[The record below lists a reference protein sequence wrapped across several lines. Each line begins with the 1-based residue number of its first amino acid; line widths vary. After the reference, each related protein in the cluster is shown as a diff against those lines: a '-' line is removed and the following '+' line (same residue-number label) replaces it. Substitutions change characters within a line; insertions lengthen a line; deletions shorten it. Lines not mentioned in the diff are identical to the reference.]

1 MNRGV
6 IHMATPFTKTSIVGE
21 IVTTFPQASDLFK
34 KHRID
39 FCCGGDKT
47 IEIATQTK
55 KISPDELLK
64 LLNEQYIL
72 YKSKNNESTNWS
84 EANFSILIDH
94 IIQKHHRYIQE
105 ELPQLSPYV
114 TKVFRVHG
122 QTESHLSTVHRLF
135 HELKLEL
142 EQHIIKEETLVFPLI
157 KKYEQNSTQENLIL
171 AIERLEELEQ
181 EHDGAGDLIKE
192 LRIITNDFTPP
203 EHACR
208 TYRMVYNR
216 LEDFE
221 SDLFQHVHL
230 ENNILFKR
238 LLSLK

>member
-1 MNRGV
+1 
-6 IHMATPFTKTSIVGE
+6 MAIPFTKTSIVGE
-21 IVTTFPQASDLFK
+21 IVTAFPQSSDLFK
-34 KHRID
+34 KYRID

-47 IEIATQTK
+47 IEVATQTK
-55 KISPDELLK
+55 EISSDELLK
-64 LLNEQYIL
+64 ILNQQYTL

-84 EANFSILIDH
+84 EVNLSTLIDH
-94 IIQKHHRYIQE
+94 IIEKHHHFIQE

-122 QTESHLSTVHRLF
+122 QIESHLSIVHRLF

-142 EQHIIKEETLVFPLI
+142 EQHIMKEETLVFPLI
-157 KKYEQNSTQENLIL
+157 KTYEQNPTEENLVL

-181 EHDGAGDLIKE
+181 EHDKAGDLIKE

>member
-1 MNRGV
+1 MT
-6 IHMATPFTKTSIVGE
+6 IPFTKTSIVGE
-21 IVTTFPQASDLFK
+21 IVTVFPQSSDLFK
-34 KHRID
+34 KYRID

-47 IEIATQTK
+47 IEVATQTK
-55 KISPDELLK
+55 EISSDELLK
-64 LLNEQYIL
+64 ILNQQYTL

-84 EANFSILIDH
+84 EVNLSTLIDH
-94 IIQKHHRYIQE
+94 IIEKHHRFIQE

-122 QTESHLSTVHRLF
+122 QTESHLSIVHRLF

-142 EQHIIKEETLVFPLI
+142 EQHIMKEETLVFPLI
-157 KKYEQNSTQENLIL
+157 KTYEQNPTEENLVL

-181 EHDGAGDLIKE
+181 EHDKAGDLIKE

-203 EHACR
+203 GHACR

>member
-1 MNRGV
+1 
-6 IHMATPFTKTSIVGE
+6 MAIPFTKTSIVGE
-21 IVTTFPQASDLFK
+21 IVTAFPQASDLFK

-47 IEIATQTK
+47 IEVATQTK
-55 KISPDELLK
+55 EISPDELLK
-64 LLNEQYIL
+64 TLNEQYTL
-72 YKSKNNESTNWS
+72 YQSKNNESTNWNEVS
-84 EANFSILIDH
+84 FSTLMEH
-94 IIQKHHRYIQE
+94 IIHTHHRYIQE

-122 QTESHLSTVHRLF
+122 QTESHLSDVHRLF

-157 KKYEQNSTQENLIL
+157 KKYEQNPTQENLVL
-171 AIERLEELEQ
+171 AIEKLEELEQ

-192 LRIITNDFTPP
+192 LRSITNDFTPP

-238 LLSLK
+238 LLAIQ